1 MTSRL
6 QNLRKRWFLLALLVL
21 IPAGMWLGAVVDWQ
35 QLAAGLGGAAPLA
48 GRTVDLLPRISTVIV
63 LFLMAFSLD
72 SRQLVAAF
80 RSPGPVLWASF
91 VNLAMV
97 PLAAWALV
105 GLQHP
110 PDFQVGLMIAA
121 SVPCTLA
128 AASVWTRKAGGN
140 DAVSL
145 MVTLSTNAACFAVT
159 PFWLKLT
166 TGSAVQFDTADMM
179 LRLVQAVL
187 VPTALGQVVRQVPAA
202 ARFATRHKTPI
213 GVAAQVLI
221 LVIVFLA
228 ACKAGV
234 QLSGF
239 EDVPSLAGIGG
250 VWVSCI
256 LLHVAALLVAAA
268 GARLLG
274 FTREDRIAVA
284 FAASQKTLPIGVLLA
299 TDPAM
304 FGNPELGVPFAVFPM
319 LMYHASQL
327 FIDTAVA
334 DRMAAVGG
342 TAPVSPGN
350 EPPVPPVE
358 A

>member
-1 MTSRL
+1 MIRL
-6 QNLRKRWFLLALLVL
+6 HGLRKRWFLLALLVL
-21 IPAGMWLGAVVDWQ
+21 IPGGMWLGAVIDWR
-35 QLAAGLGGAAPLA
+35 QLATRLGGGSLAARA
-48 GRTVDLLPRISTVIV
+48 VDNLPRISTVIV
-63 LFLMAFSLD
+63 LFLMSFSLD
-72 SRQLVAAF
+72 SAKLVASF

-91 VNLAMV
+91 VNLALV
-97 PLAAWALV
+97 PLAAWALL
-105 GLQHP
+105 GFQHP
-110 PDFQVGLMIAA
+110 ADFRVGLMIAA
-121 SVPCTLA
+121 GVPCTLA

-145 MVTLSTNAACFAVT
+145 MVTLSTNAVCFAVT

-166 TGSAVQFDTADMM
+166 TGSAIQFDTADMM

-187 VPTALGQVVRQVPAA
+187 IPTILGQIVRQAPAA
-202 ARFATRHKTPI
+202 GRFAARHKTPI
-213 GVAAQVLI
+213 GVVAQVLI

-239 EDVPSLAGIGG
+239 EDVPSAGAIAV
-250 VWVSCI
+250 VWMSCI
-256 LLHVAALLVAAA
+256 LLHAAALLVAAS

-274 FTREDRIAVA
+274 YAREDRIAVA

-304 FGNPELGVPFAVFPM
+304 FGNADLGVPFAVFPM

-334 DRMAAVGG
+334 DRMAAVVRPSAAIRPE
-342 TAPVSPGN
+342 T